1 MDIYTV
7 IAFIGGFLLGFGLMW
22 YYWRRYKN
30 TDAFKKEV
38 LERALEIAQAVKKQ

>member
-1 MDIYTV
+1 MLYLV
-7 IAFIGGFLLGFGLMW
+7 LSFIVGFILGFGLMW

-38 LERALEIAQAVKKQ
+38 LERALEIAQTVKKK